1 MNDNILS
8 VSGRTFHKF
17 IAYLT
22 DQLSRPKTKFIRQI
36 LCGVLFSENL
46 ILTKVASKVPHPGR
60 LTAIAKVFNLRSFV
74 PAREKFCPSKL
85 CSGKRKILPFVVAET
100 GKNSTTYS
108 KYQSYARSH
117 LKNGASQETILARKM
132 YNSKISITG
141 AEIVS

>member
-60 LTAIAKVFNLRSFV
+60 LTASFV
-74 PAREKFCPSKL
+74 PAREKFCPSWWLRQAKTAQL
-85 CSGKRKILPFVVAET
+85 IPNTSLMRGAISKMGHHKKQFLQGKCITVK
-100 GKNSTTYS
+100 
-108 KYQSYARSH
+108 
-117 LKNGASQETILARKM
+117 SQ
-132 YNSKISITG
+132 
-141 AEIVS
+141 